1 MAGSVGDRS
10 VARAF
15 YGYVHADQRF
25 TVFVGDRPGDSL
37 DRLHDDGAFC
47 FLPFHQHDA
56 VSLHGIDNIGVL
68 EYVLQDVCNGLI
80 GCMYGNLTGKVYFVL
95 IKYKQVIR
103 LLFDLISTWIF
114 MFSLLMETLA
124 TCELASVANSPVM
137 KMKRDAKVIFIMRN
151 ICLLVIFNGI

>member
-103 LLFDLISTWIF
+103 LLFDLIDQHLDIYVFAVDGNFGNLRAGFRS
-114 MFSLLMETLA
+114 E
-124 TCELASVANSPVM
+124 
-137 KMKRDAKVIFIMRN
+137 
-151 ICLLVIFNGI
+151 